1 MVVVQVLQC
10 GIGGQ
15 ENFII
20 NDDMDNISSHYFLG
34 KDKNQK
40 ADDIYGGK
48 WLLFGT
54 WSKITPAATMKTR
67 EDSAEHIS

>member
-1 MVVVQVLQC
+1 MVLVQVYIAMC
-10 GIGGQ
+10 GIGEQ

-20 NDDMDNISSHYFLG
+20 NDDIDNTSSHNFLG
-34 KDKNQK
+34 KDKNRK

-54 WSKITPAATMKTR
+54 WSKITPAGKTR